1 VKWLPVT
8 SLLVVLAAAVV
19 SGVQVARQAHDV
31 RELHAALQDVQHR
44 QDELMSEY
52 TRLLL
57 ERSALSAYQNIERV
71 AVTELAMTFPEQVER
86 IAP

>member
-1 VKWLPVT
+1 
-8 SLLVVLAAAVV
+8 
-19 SGVQVARQAHDV
+19 
-31 RELHAALQDVQHR
+31 
-44 QDELMSEY
+44 MSEY